1 MFFCSNYG
9 FLQEVTLADLFHIP
23 YGSSLP
29 LTGVDPLDNKNRP
42 NVARFVVLFYNF
54 KFKILNFFQWLRWW
68 KDISSRPS
76 WEAVKDGVTSTA

>member
-1 MFFCSNYG
+1 MPLVRYVLFCSSYD

-42 NVARFVVLFYNF
+42 NVVRFVLLFHYP
-54 KFKILNFFQWLRWW
+54 KFNILNFCQ
-68 KDISSRPS
+68 
-76 WEAVKDGVTSTA
+76 